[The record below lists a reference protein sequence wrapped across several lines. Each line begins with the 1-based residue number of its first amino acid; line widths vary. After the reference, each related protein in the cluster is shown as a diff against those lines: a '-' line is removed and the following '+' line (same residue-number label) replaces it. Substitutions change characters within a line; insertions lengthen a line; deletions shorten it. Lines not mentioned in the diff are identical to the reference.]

1 MVGMSVE
8 EEIKQLKG
16 FIADER
22 EAIEAYTKKAHS
34 STSSI
39 ESVMWHTIA
48 VEEMGHL
55 QLIEERL
62 ESLEH
67 GKCTVD

>member
-1 MVGMSVE
+1 MVGMTTE

-22 EAIEAYTKKAHS
+22 KAIEAYQKKSHS
-34 STSSI
+34 SISAI

-48 VEEMGHL
+48 TEEMGHL

-62 ESLEH
+62 DSLEH